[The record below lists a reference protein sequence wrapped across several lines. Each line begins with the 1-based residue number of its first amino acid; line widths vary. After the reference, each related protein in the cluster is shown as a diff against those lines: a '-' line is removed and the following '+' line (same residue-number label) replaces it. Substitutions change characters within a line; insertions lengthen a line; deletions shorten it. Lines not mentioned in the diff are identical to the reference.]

1 MSFFMIEYKK
11 EGAYMKCFL
20 MNKNTE
26 VLIADYNTTLK
37 GFSELYEIKN
47 LDYAPLI
54 IKNIFLKDKNNN
66 LLLKELTQW
75 FKGRGIPSLRDDLDL
90 LLAKLN
96 VTTKEELL
104 DKAFALSLSD
114 QYWVKPFESRIDY
127 KDINFF
133 EHEFNSADFTNAT
146 FSNSNDYSTKIS
158 LISPNNTTDGRLK
171 KTWVIEQGKRYLLKG
186 GFKNEVMQ
194 PFNEVLAS
202 MICDRLGFYHTKYTL
217 NIVSNKVVSKCE
229 CFINKDTELVTA
241 YQILHNNC
249 DKENAYEE
257 YIKILENKGI
267 KNAREKLEDMFILD
281 YIIMNEDRHL
291 NNFGIIRD
299 VNTLEWLD
307 VAPIFD
313 NGEALNI
320 LDYDDEEVII
330 SGQGRFFYKV
340 ESFDKLTSYIKNIK
354 RFDLDKLDGVVEEFD
369 ELLHQYTDITHMT
382 DRRINKICTL
392 LLSRI
397 NNLKRIIN

>member
-1 MSFFMIEYKK
+1 
-11 EGAYMKCFL
+11 MKCIL

-26 VLIADYNTTLK
+26 VLVAEYDI
-37 GFSELYEIKN
+37 ELSSFRKIYEIRN
-47 LDYAPLI
+47 INYAPLL
-54 IKNIFLKDKNNN
+54 IKFAYQKDENIRT
-66 LLLKELTQW
+66 ELSEW
-75 FKGRGIPSLRDDLDL
+75 FIGRGIPSLRDDLDL

-96 VTTKEELL
+96 VTTAKELL
-104 DKAFALSLSD
+104 DKAFGLSLSD
-114 QYWVKPFESRIDY
+114 QYWVKPYDSTVQY

-171 KTWVIEQGKRYLLKG
+171 KTWIIEHGKRYLLKG

-194 PFNEVLAS
+194 PFNEILAT
-202 MICDRLGFYHTKYTL
+202 MICERLGFYHTKYTL
-217 NIVSNKVVSKCE
+217 DVVSNKMVSKCE

-257 YIKILENKGI
+257 YIKILENNGI

-299 VNTLEWLD
+299 VNTLAWLD
-307 VAPIFD
+307 IAPIFD
-313 NGEALNI
+313 NGQSLNI
-320 LDYDDEEVII
+320 LDYDEEGVII
-330 SGQGRFFYKV
+330 NGQGRFFYNV
-340 ESFDKLTSYIKNIK
+340 ENFDKVIDYIKNIK
-354 RFDLDKLDGVVEEFD
+354 RFDLSLLDGVVEEFD
-369 ELLHQYTDITHMT
+369 DLLHKYTDITHMT

-392 LLSRI
+392 LFSRI
-397 NNLKRIIN
+397 NKLKRRMNEIN

>member
-171 KTWVIEQGKRYLLKG
+171 KTWIVEQGKRYLLKG

-217 NIVSNKVVSKCE
+217 NIISNKVVSKCE

-340 ESFDKLTSYIKNIK
+340 ESFDKVLDYIKNIK